1 MTPQQAMKTNE
12 TSTLPF
18 WLAILALIGINVFI
32 GYRLVGGMGQG
43 PHPGKD
49 HGGPRQQHPPKD
61 HPAGEGPKY
70 IIIERLGLD
79 SEQVQ
84 AYNLLVEDHRSQIRA
99 LTHKINQTNARLYGS
114 LGGTPL
120 PKGQAKAILDTIGRL
135 QIQKVEIN
143 LAHFR
148 DIKALCR
155 PDQQA
160 AFADLAQDLN
170 ELFSPRRPHPRGE
183 EPERPEP
190 PAGPPSG
197 PPPSN

>member
-1 MTPQQAMKTNE
+1 MMPPPAMQTKE
-12 TSTLPF
+12 SSTLPF
-18 WLAILALIGINVFI
+18 WLAILALIGINVFL
-32 GYRLVGGMGQG
+32 GYRLVGDRGQG
-43 PHPGKD
+43 PHPSKD
-49 HGGPRQQHPPKD
+49 HGRHHPQHPPKD

-79 SEQVQ
+79 SAQVQ
-84 AYNLLVEDHRSQIRA
+84 AYNLLVEDHRAKMRS

-114 LGGTPL
+114 LGGPPL
-120 PKGQAKAILDTIGRL
+120 PESQAKAIMDSVGQL
-135 QIQKVEIN
+135 QIQKVAVN
-143 LAHFR
+143 MAHFR

-155 PDQQA
+155 PEQQA

-183 EPERPEP
+183 GPERPEP

>member
-1 MTPQQAMKTNE
+1 MKTNE
-12 TSTLPF
+12 SSTLPF
-18 WLAILALIGINVFI
+18 WLAILALIGINVFL
-32 GYRLVGGMGQG
+32 GYRLFGSVGES
-43 PHPGKD
+43 PEARHD
-49 HGGPRQQHPPKD
+49 GGRQQHQPKD

-79 SEQVQ
+79 SAQVQ
-84 AYNLLVEDHRSQIRA
+84 AYNLLVDDHRSQIRA

-114 LGGTPL
+114 LGGQPL
-120 PKGQAKAILDTIGRL
+120 PKGQAKAILDTIGQL

-155 PDQQA
+155 PDQKA

-170 ELFSPRRPHPRGE
+170 ELFSPRRPHPPGDG
-183 EPERPEP
+183 PKRPEA
-190 PAGPPSG
+190 PAGPQSG
-197 PPPSN
+197 PLPSNQVAPC